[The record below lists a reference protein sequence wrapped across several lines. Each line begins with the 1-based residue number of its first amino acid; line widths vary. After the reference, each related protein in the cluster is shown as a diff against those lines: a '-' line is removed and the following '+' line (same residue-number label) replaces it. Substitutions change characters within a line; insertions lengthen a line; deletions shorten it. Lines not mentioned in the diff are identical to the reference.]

1 MKDLKNFTYPNLSYL
16 FYCMLA
22 LACLVFD
29 MNNML
34 FWFLMFVLSILF
46 YNSPAY
52 SVYIRDIVDFLKLK
66 AKKNKLD
73 VFLFKKSPII

>member
-1 MKDLKNFTYPNLSYL
+1 
-16 FYCMLA
+16 MLA

-34 FWFLMFVLSILF
+34 FWFLVFVLSILF